1 MQLTINGEIRD
12 VADNLH
18 ISALLDSLE
27 LASARVVVELNHDIV
42 MPADYSTT
50 LLQNGDS
57 LELVQFVGG
66 G

>member
-27 LASARVVVELNHDIV
+27 LASARVVVELNRDIV